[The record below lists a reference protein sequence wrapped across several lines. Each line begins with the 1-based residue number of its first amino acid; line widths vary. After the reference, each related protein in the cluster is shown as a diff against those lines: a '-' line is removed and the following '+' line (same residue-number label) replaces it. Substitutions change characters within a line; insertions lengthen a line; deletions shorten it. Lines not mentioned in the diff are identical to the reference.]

1 MPEDKEILELYRQE
15 GKREYAFN
23 LLVRKYSERL
33 YWHIRKF
40 TCSHDDANDLLQTT
54 LIKVWEHLPNFREE
68 SQLYTW
74 LYRIATNESLTF
86 LKRKRISSFLS
97 LSNYDKVLENKLH
110 SDPYFN
116 GDKLQ
121 LALQRE
127 IIKLPDKQKAVFTLR
142 YFQEMKY
149 EEISEILDTSVGAL
163 KASYH
168 HAYYKIKKA
177 LEMELE

>member
-54 LIKVWEHLPNFREE
+54 LIKVWEHLPDFREE

-86 LKRKRISSFLS
+86 LKKKRIGSFLS
-97 LSNYDKVLENKLH
+97 LSSYDKVLENKLE
-110 SDPYFN
+110 SDPFFN

-142 YFQEMKY
+142 YFQQMKY

-163 KASYH
+163 KA
-168 HAYYKIKKA
+168 
-177 LEMELE
+177 

>member
-177 LEMELE
+177 LEMK